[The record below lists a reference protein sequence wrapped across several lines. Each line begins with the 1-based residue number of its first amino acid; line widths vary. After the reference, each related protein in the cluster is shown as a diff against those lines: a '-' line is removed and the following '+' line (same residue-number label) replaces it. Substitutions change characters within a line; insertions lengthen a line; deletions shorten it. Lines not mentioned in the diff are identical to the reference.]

1 MKKGLW
7 LFILI
12 AVFGSKLLAQDASPS
27 WKAGWANLDYAVPES
42 PAFQILGVSPDNI
55 LKPSSV
61 KAIALNIGNY
71 FVTNGPIIPKSLSVE
86 ISPLLLN
93 GQATLKQYNANKFLY
108 RARFSVGTF
117 TQNDGGY
124 GVAEGFRFNIFDK
137 TDLRAN
143 PALIAFFQKVLND
156 KAIAKRKA
164 IQLFIK
170 NNPGDPNMFE
180 KLDTDPDLVRTI
192 NELSLQFM
200 PEEERKEDV
209 LSNFRDSIKNA
220 DWNKAIMDVGVAVL
234 QTSTDSLIS
243 NLKFSQVGLWTSIG
257 LPTGKKGQ
265 VLLGGRLSFVD
276 SIDWKTIY
284 SLGVRYFYGS
294 NNIKGYFQAQF
305 DHQNNQNNFTASLG
319 CQFNITNGLWG
330 QFTINLIVDENGK
343 TSYQPGLNFGF
354 GSPEKKVT
362 KL

>member
-1 MKKGLW
+1 MKKRLW
-7 LFILI
+7 IFISI
-12 AVFGSKLLAQDASPS
+12 TVFGSRLMAQDASPS

-55 LKPSSV
+55 LKPTSV
-61 KAIALNIGNY
+61 KAIALNVGNY

-93 GQATLKQYNANKFLY
+93 GQATLVQYKANKFLY

-124 GVAEGFRFNIFDK
+124 GVAEGLRFNVFDK
-137 TDLRAN
+137 TDLRTN
-143 PALIAFFQKVLND
+143 PALDSFLLKITHD
-156 KAIAKRKA
+156 KAIAMRKA
-164 IQLFIK
+164 IDLFKK
-170 NNPGDPNMFE
+170 NNPDPNLFA
-180 KLDTDPDLVRTI
+180 KLDTDPDLQNTI
-192 NELSLQFM
+192 NDLSLQFM
-200 PEEERKEDV
+200 PDGEGKEDA

-220 DWNKAIMDVGVAVL
+220 DWNKAIMDVGVAAL

-257 LPTGKKGQ
+257 LPAGKKGQ
-265 VLLGGRLSFVD
+265 VLFGARLSIVD

-305 DHQNNQNNFTASLG
+305 GNNL
-319 CQFNITNGLWG
+319 
-330 QFTINLIVDENGK
+330 
-343 TSYQPGLNFGF
+343 
-354 GSPEKKVT
+354 
-362 KL
+362 